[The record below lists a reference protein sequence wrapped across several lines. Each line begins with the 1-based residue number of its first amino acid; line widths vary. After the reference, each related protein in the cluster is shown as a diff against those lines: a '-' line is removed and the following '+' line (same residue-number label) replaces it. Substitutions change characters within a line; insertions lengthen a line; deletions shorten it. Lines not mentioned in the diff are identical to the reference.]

1 MAPAPESHHPAGMK
15 KTTGQVVAPAL
26 SASSIA
32 LLKSAASASICFPIS
47 LFARFV
53 ASSIFDSPSD
63 DHGGAVR
70 LEFLP
75 KILEVAAR

>member
-1 MAPAPESHHPAGMK
+1 
-15 KTTGQVVAPAL
+15 V
-26 SASSIA
+26 
-32 LLKSAASASICFPIS
+32 KSAASASIYFPIS

-75 KILEVAAR
+75 